1 MTRVVIQPAGGPAS
15 RQHFEDTVQKP
26 VPQDRLRPFLS
37 PEEITALESAYG
49 RNPMP
54 IWGLTP
60 SGRRAGKDAWSQM
73 HPGGYRVVHRGN
85 RVYSGGIVTYRVHNA
100 ALAREL
106 WREDRKGRT
115 WEYVYFLKDMFDL
128 SIPYGSL
135 NRVLGYK
142 SNFVPQG
149 ILVLDPVKSQEMI
162 DTFRLTT
169 ALPPEAEV
177 DEATST
183 IAESAGE
190 PSLRQGYRLSPELRR
205 AIETHAVPKG
215 REVLLTPKRG
225 LPCAG
230 CISQGDAISCERNP
244 SFPRG
249 YPKGRDHNCF
259 LSLGHRQR
267 TAKTRRLRLLGATK
281 CTLKRLSTRENS
293 SRDKIRTAAARFFV
307 RA

>member
-115 WEYVYFLKDMFDL
+115 WEYVYFLNDMFDL

-205 AIETHAVPKG
+205 AIETHAVKMAIKDCEKRGWKAVDVSHKESYDLLCSRGKDEMRVEVKGTTSKG
-215 REVLLTPKRG
+215 REVLLTPNEVSHAR
-225 LPCAG
+225 A
-230 CISQGDAISCERNP
+230 A
-244 SFPRG
+244 
-249 YPKGRDHNCF
+249 YPNVM
-259 LSLGHRQR
+259 
-267 TAKTRRLRLLGATK
+267 LL
-281 CTLKRLSTRENS
+281 
-293 SRDKIRTAAARFFV
+293 V
-307 RA
+307 V